1 MSRRSTAGLAATM
14 LVGALALAGC
24 SSDAQSISDQARQGD
39 NKGFIAGDG
48 RIEQLAREE
57 RAKPIDLS
65 GTTLA
70 GKEWNISGERG
81 RVTVLNVWGAWCGPC
96 QEELPHL
103 QAVWDG
109 YAKADKPVQFMGL
122 DQRDSVS
129 AAAAT
134 LKRFKVTYPSLRDD
148 GGRSLL
154 ALQGKAATTPTTL
167 VIDRQGRIAARVS
180 GPITVTTLR
189 DLVDDV
195 LGEEKSGA

>member
-1 MSRRSTAGLAATM
+1 MSTKATARLAASM

-48 RIEQLAREE
+48 RIEQLARDN
-57 RAKPIDLS
+57 RAKPIDLT
-65 GTTLA
+65 GTTLE
-70 GKEWNISGERG
+70 GKTWNVASERG
-81 RVTVLNVWGAWCGPC
+81 KVTVLNVWGAWCGPC

-103 QAVWDG
+103 QEVWNG
-109 YAKADKPVQFMGL
+109 YSTAGKPVRFMGL

-129 AAAAT
+129 SAAAT

-167 VIDRQGRIAARVS
+167 VLDRQGRIAARVS
-180 GPITVTTLR
+180 GPVTVTTLR